1 MKYYIT
7 SDVNGFYDE
16 LRTALQASGCFG
28 DVFPHKLVILGDL
41 FDRGSQA
48 KELQAFVLEL
58 MERDEIILIK
68 GNHEDLFEEFATVDH
83 GVPYSH
89 HIING
94 TYKTSLLLTG
104 YSIENSMDNL
114 GFAEAIRETNLFK
127 RIIPSMKPYF
137 ETENYIFTHGWI
149 PCIRD
154 WKGCYS
160 YYSAWR
166 EASADEWT
174 AARWING
181 MDAAHQAPAEKL
193 LSMDTGTL
201 LMATANMRAVALN
214 TEMAQTLVLTTA
226 PE

>member
-16 LRTALQASGCFG
+16 LRTALQASGYFG

-94 TYKTSLLLTG
+94 TYRTSLLLTG

-114 GFAEAIRETNLFK
+114 GFAEAIRETDLFK

-154 WKGCYS
+154 RKGCYS

-193 LSMDTGTL
+193 LSMDTDTL

-214 TEMAQTLVLTTA
+214 TEMTQTLVLTTA